1 MRARLLLIPFILSA
15 PALAQEGPVVAENSM
30 SEQAAAA
37 RSRDLSQLPM
47 DGGWTYGELLDK
59 ALTGDFR
66 ANMLAGEYWM
76 GLYYLNR
83 GDLPLA
89 CMENMQRFFREAA
102 DKSGH
107 PAPKLMMADPYGIF
121 GIFKTEPMQPEHAKW
136 LAGCRKLAEQGD
148 TDAVTALY
156 TVTDLPEA
164 DLKRYLAPLEKKAAK
179 GDQDALA
186 QLAFIR
192 VDWLKEDPAQVLDSL
207 LKHRKNAHPA
217 LLARMG
223 ELALSLSKSAAG
235 NDLRKKEWLDLARQ
249 TLAPAAGKGHATAM
263 RLMEGMPEKDKS
275 YLPALLARGDLET
288 LLAQISGAMK
298 KKSPADGTML
308 QAFFDKAREMGSH
321 NAYAWYAQLISE
333 AKPPREQELQKA
345 AKDLLALHD
354 ERGMPFL
361 KEPLSLPQKKLNQLP
376 PYAKTHK
383 ELELASQ
390 LGDADS
396 SVQLG
401 EMWKEEF
408 ANTMDSVG
416 KAHEAQENMRTWYKQ
431 AAEEGHPLA
440 KLRMAQLED
449 PDLMDK
455 PSAEPARSLL
465 NDCIAKAASGD
476 FITLKGIS
484 EYVTPEQWDALTATL
499 RQKAQAGDARSQ
511 ADLAYLM
518 LFSYRS
524 EEAGYPEAL
533 AWARLSAGQG
543 DPCGM
548 YVLGRALIYEFGLEK
563 RMAEGDSWMFRAAL
577 KGHVDAA
584 DMWSANN
591 ENLQPYSAMIHG
603 LAARGHIPSL
613 LFLANQTAYPQQ
625 AAEQASSSGD
635 APSGG
640 YQAATLSGDTATRN
654 MISTHSAVSGGAIPV
669 STTKN
674 GALPPWIQNQAQENN
689 AAASD
694 IDPGAIP
701 PWLTESGQERSVP
714 APNAINPEA
723 VAFWEQA
730 AELGSLTALDELA
743 NYYET
748 VAANVKDPAERQQ
761 LFASAMTAATALVKK
776 QDVRGLK
783 RLARYY
789 EQGTGVQ
796 PNRELHK
803 DYVLKAAE
811 TRDPEALV
819 EKARLL
825 IKGED
830 IEPDPKAA
838 LDILT
843 RLEQNQTRAVPGLY
857 FLLGYLHEEG
867 LGTPQDTALAYQF
880 YIKGAEQQDS
890 KAMNNLGSMYERGM
904 GVAKDLAE
912 AQKWYEQAG
921 TLGNEDARAN
931 VDRVKEKIKKTGG
944 K

>member
-1 MRARLLLIPFILSA
+1 MRARLLLIPFIFSLPAHAQDAPSQAPANPPGQAESA
-15 PALAQEGPVVAENSM
+15 PV
-30 SEQAAAA
+30 
-37 RSRDLSQLPM
+37 RDLSQLPM

-59 ALTGDFR
+59 AATGDFR

-89 CMENMQRFFREAA
+89 CLEHMQHFFRDAA
-102 DKSGH
+102 TASGH
-107 PAPKLMMADPYGIF
+107 PAPRLMMTDPYGIF
-121 GIFKTEPMQPEHAKW
+121 GIFKAQTMQPEHAEW
-136 LAGCRKLAEQGD
+136 LEACRKLAGKGD
-148 TDAVTALY
+148 MDAVTALY

-164 DLKRYLAPLEKKAAK
+164 ELRRYLAPLEKKAAS

-186 QLAFIR
+186 QLAFIK
-192 VDWLKEDPAQVLDSL
+192 VDWLKEDPAAVLDSL
-207 LKHRKNAHPA
+207 MKHRKNAKPV

-223 ELALSLSKSAAG
+223 ELAHFLGKTASPDHPRRKEWQELAFATLSKAA
-235 NDLRKKEWLDLARQ
+235 EA
-249 TLAPAAGKGHATAM
+249 GHAAAIAM
-263 RLMEGMPEKDKS
+263 LPTLPEEIRGGLKHE
-275 YLPALLARGDLET
+275 YLTELLERGDL
-288 LLAQISGAMK
+288 
-298 KKSPADGTML
+298 PTML
-308 QAFFDKAREMGSH
+308 ALISRGASGTLKLENGQVKRICDKARKLGSN
-321 NAYAWYAQLISE
+321 NAYAWYAQWISE
-333 AKPPREQELQKA
+333 QKPPQEQELRKA
-345 AKDLLALHD
+345 ALDLLALHD

-361 KEPLSLPQKKLNQLP
+361 KEPLTLPQKKLNQLP

-401 EMWKEEF
+401 ELWKEEL

-416 KAHEAQENMRTWYKQ
+416 KAHEARENMRTWYKQ

-440 KLRMAQLED
+440 KLRLAQMED
-449 PDLMDK
+449 PELMDR
-455 PSAEPARSLL
+455 PAMEPAKTLL
-465 NDCIAKAASGD
+465 NDCLAKAATGD

-484 EYVTPEQWDALTATL
+484 EYVTPEQWEDLTAVL
-499 RQKAQAGDARSQ
+499 RKKAQEGDARSQ

-524 EEAGYPEAL
+524 EESGYPEAL

-563 RMAEGDSWMFRAAL
+563 RMAEGDSWMFRGAL

-584 DMWSANN
+584 DMWSSNN
-591 ENLQPYSAMIHG
+591 ENLQPYSAMMHG

-613 LFLANQTAYPQQ
+613 LFLANQAAYPQNMEE
-625 AAEQASSSGD
+625 AAAQDSSSS
-635 APSGG
+635 P
-640 YQAATLSGDTATRN
+640 YQQVKLTL
-654 MISTHSAVSGGAIPV
+654 
-669 STTKN
+669 N
-674 GALPPWIQNQAQENN
+674 GTDENT
-689 AAASD
+689 
-694 IDPGAIP
+694 P
-701 PWLTESGQERSVP
+701 PWLKKPGAKNKAEDTLTDAGAVPPWMTPSGKERQAP
-714 APNAINPEA
+714 APQAINPEA
-723 VAFWEQA
+723 VKLWEQA
-730 AELGSLTALDELA
+730 VELGSLTALDELA

-748 VAANVKDPAERQQ
+748 VAGNIKDPAERQQ
-761 LFASAMTAATALVKK
+761 LLASAMTAATALVKK
-776 QDVRGLK
+776 EDVRGLK

-789 EQGTGVQ
+789 EQGIGVQ
-796 PNRELHK
+796 PNKELHK

-811 TRDPEALV
+811 TKDPEALV

-830 IEPDPKAA
+830 MEPDPKAA

-843 RLEQNQTRAVPGLY
+843 RLEQNQTHAVPGMY

-867 LGTPQDTALAYQF
+867 LGIPQDTALAYQF
-880 YIKGAEQQDS
+880 YIKGAEQDDAKS
-890 KAMNNLGSMYERGM
+890 MNNLGSMYERGT

-912 AQKWYEQAG
+912 AQKWYEQAAE
-921 TLGNEDARAN
+921 LGNEDARAN
-931 VDRVKEKIKKTGG
+931 VERVKEKIKKKG

>member
-1 MRARLLLIPFILSA
+1 MRARLLLIPFIFSLPAHAQDAPSQAPANPPGQAESA
-15 PALAQEGPVVAENSM
+15 PV
-30 SEQAAAA
+30 
-37 RSRDLSQLPM
+37 RDLSQLPM

-59 ALTGDFR
+59 AATGDFR

-89 CMENMQRFFREAA
+89 CLEHMQHFFRDAA
-102 DKSGH
+102 TASGH
-107 PAPKLMMADPYGIF
+107 PAPRLMMTDPYGIF
-121 GIFKTEPMQPEHAKW
+121 GIFKAQTMQPEHAEW
-136 LAGCRKLAEQGD
+136 LEACRKLAGKGD
-148 TDAVTALY
+148 MDAVTALY

-164 DLKRYLAPLEKKAAK
+164 ELRRYLAPLEKKAAS

-186 QLAFIR
+186 QLAFIK
-192 VDWLKEDPAQVLDSL
+192 VDWLKEDPAAVLDSL
-207 LKHRKNAHPA
+207 MKHRKNAKPV

-223 ELALSLSKSAAG
+223 ELAHFLGKTASPDHPRRKEWQELAFETLSKAA
-235 NDLRKKEWLDLARQ
+235 EA
-249 TLAPAAGKGHATAM
+249 GHAAAIAM
-263 RLMEGMPEKDKS
+263 LPTLPEEIRGGLKQE
-275 YLPALLARGDLET
+275 YLTELLERRDL
-288 LLAQISGAMK
+288 
-298 KKSPADGTML
+298 PTML
-308 QAFFDKAREMGSH
+308 ALISRGASGTLKLENGQVKRICDKARKLGSN
-321 NAYAWYAQLISE
+321 NAYAWYAQWISE
-333 AKPPREQELQKA
+333 QKPPQEQELRKA
-345 AKDLLALHD
+345 ALDLLALHD

-361 KEPLSLPQKKLNQLP
+361 KEPLTLPQKKLNQLP

-401 EMWKEEF
+401 ELWKEEL

-416 KAHEAQENMRTWYKQ
+416 KAHEARENMRTWYKQ

-440 KLRMAQLED
+440 KLRLAQMED
-449 PDLMDK
+449 PELMDR
-455 PSAEPARSLL
+455 PAMEPAKTLL
-465 NDCIAKAASGD
+465 NDCLAKAATGD
-476 FITLKGIS
+476 FITLRGIS
-484 EYVTPEQWDALTATL
+484 EYVTPEQWEDLTAIL
-499 RQKAQAGDARSQ
+499 RKKAQEGDARSQ

-524 EEAGYPEAL
+524 EESGYPEAL

-563 RMAEGDSWMFRAAL
+563 RMAEGDSWMFRGAL

-584 DMWSANN
+584 DMWSSNN
-591 ENLQPYSAMIHG
+591 ENLQPYSAMMHG

-613 LFLANQTAYPQQ
+613 LFLANQAAYPQNMEE
-625 AAEQASSSGD
+625 AAAQDSSSS
-635 APSGG
+635 P
-640 YQAATLSGDTATRN
+640 YQQVKLTL
-654 MISTHSAVSGGAIPV
+654 
-669 STTKN
+669 N
-674 GALPPWIQNQAQENN
+674 GTDENT
-689 AAASD
+689 
-694 IDPGAIP
+694 P
-701 PWLTESGQERSVP
+701 PWLKKPGAKNKAEDTLTDAGAVPPWMTPSGKERQAP
-714 APNAINPEA
+714 APQAINPEA
-723 VAFWEQA
+723 VKLWEQA
-730 AELGSLTALDELA
+730 VELGSLTALDELA

-748 VAANVKDPAERQQ
+748 VAGNIKDPAERQQ
-761 LFASAMTAATALVKK
+761 LLASAMTAATALVKK
-776 QDVRGLK
+776 EDVRGLK

-789 EQGTGVQ
+789 EQGIGVQ
-796 PNRELHK
+796 PNKELHK

-811 TRDPEALV
+811 TKDPEALV

-830 IEPDPKAA
+830 MEPDPKAA

-843 RLEQNQTRAVPGLY
+843 RLEQNQTHAVPGMY

-867 LGTPQDTALAYQF
+867 LGIPQDTALAYQF
-880 YIKGAEQQDS
+880 YIKGAEQDDAKS
-890 KAMNNLGSMYERGM
+890 MNNLGSMYERGT

-912 AQKWYEQAG
+912 AQKWYEQAAE
-921 TLGNEDARAN
+921 LGNEDARAN
-931 VDRVKEKIKKTGG
+931 VERVKEKIKKKG

>member
-1 MRARLLLIPFILSA
+1 MRARLLLIPFIFSLPAHAQDTPSQAPANPPGQAESA
-15 PALAQEGPVVAENSM
+15 PV
-30 SEQAAAA
+30 
-37 RSRDLSQLPM
+37 RDLSQLPM

-59 ALTGDFR
+59 AATGDFR

-89 CMENMQRFFREAA
+89 CLEHMQHFFRDAA
-102 DKSGH
+102 TASGH
-107 PAPKLMMADPYGIF
+107 PAPRLMMTDPYGIF
-121 GIFKTEPMQPEHAKW
+121 GIFKAQTMQPEHAEW
-136 LAGCRKLAEQGD
+136 LEACRKLAGKGD
-148 TDAVTALY
+148 MDAVTALY

-164 DLKRYLAPLEKKAAK
+164 ELRRYLAPLEKKAAS

-186 QLAFIR
+186 QLAFIK
-192 VDWLKEDPAQVLDSL
+192 VDWLKEDPAAVLDSL
-207 LKHRKNAHPA
+207 MKHRKNAKPV

-223 ELALSLSKSAAG
+223 ELAHFLGKTASPDHPRRKEWQELAFATLSKAA
-235 NDLRKKEWLDLARQ
+235 EA
-249 TLAPAAGKGHATAM
+249 GHAAAIAM
-263 RLMEGMPEKDKS
+263 LPTLPEKIRGGLKHE
-275 YLPALLARGDLET
+275 YLTELLERGDL
-288 LLAQISGAMK
+288 
-298 KKSPADGTML
+298 PTML
-308 QAFFDKAREMGSH
+308 ALISRGASGTLKLENGQVKRICDKARKLGSN
-321 NAYAWYAQLISE
+321 NAYAWYAQWISE
-333 AKPPREQELQKA
+333 QKPPQEQELRKA
-345 AKDLLALHD
+345 ALDLLALHD

-361 KEPLSLPQKKLNQLP
+361 KEPLTLPQKKLNQLP

-401 EMWKEEF
+401 ELWKEEL

-416 KAHEAQENMRTWYKQ
+416 KAHEARENMRTWYKQ

-440 KLRMAQLED
+440 KLRLAQMED
-449 PDLMDK
+449 PELMDR
-455 PSAEPARSLL
+455 PAMEPAKTLL
-465 NDCIAKAASGD
+465 NDCLAKAATGD
-476 FITLKGIS
+476 FITLRGIS
-484 EYVTPEQWDALTATL
+484 EYVTPEQWEDLTAVL
-499 RQKAQAGDARSQ
+499 RKKAQEEDARSQ

-524 EEAGYPEAL
+524 EESGYPEAL

-563 RMAEGDSWMFRAAL
+563 RMAEGDSWMFRGAL

-584 DMWSANN
+584 DMWSSNN
-591 ENLQPYSAMIHG
+591 ENLQPYSAMMHG

-613 LFLANQTAYPQQ
+613 LFLANQAAYPQNMEE
-625 AAEQASSSGD
+625 AAAQDSSSS
-635 APSGG
+635 P
-640 YQAATLSGDTATRN
+640 YQQVKLTL
-654 MISTHSAVSGGAIPV
+654 
-669 STTKN
+669 N
-674 GALPPWIQNQAQENN
+674 GTDENT
-689 AAASD
+689 
-694 IDPGAIP
+694 P
-701 PWLTESGQERSVP
+701 PWLKKPGAKNKAEDTLTDAGAVPPWMTPSGKERQAP
-714 APNAINPEA
+714 APQAINPEA
-723 VAFWEQA
+723 VKLWEQA
-730 AELGSLTALDELA
+730 VELGSLTALDELA

-748 VAANVKDPAERQQ
+748 VAGNIKDPAERQQ
-761 LFASAMTAATALVKK
+761 LLASAMTAATALVKK
-776 QDVRGLK
+776 EDVRGLK

-789 EQGTGVQ
+789 EQGIGVQ
-796 PNRELHK
+796 PNKELHK

-830 IEPDPKAA
+830 MEPDPKAA

-843 RLEQNQTRAVPGLY
+843 RLEQNQTHAVPGMY

-867 LGTPQDTALAYQF
+867 LGIPQDTALAYQF
-880 YIKGAEQQDS
+880 YIKGAEQDDAKS
-890 KAMNNLGSMYERGM
+890 MNNLGSMYERGT

-912 AQKWYEQAG
+912 AQKWYEQAAE
-921 TLGNEDARAN
+921 LGNEDARAN
-931 VDRVKEKIKKTGG
+931 VERVKEKIKKKG

>member
-1 MRARLLLIPFILSA
+1 MRARLLLIPFIFSVPVHA
-15 PALAQEGPVVAENSM
+15 QDVPSQAGANPPVQMEQVPA
-30 SEQAAAA
+30 
-37 RSRDLSQLPM
+37 RDLSLLPM

-59 ALTGDFR
+59 AATGDFR

-89 CMENMQRFFREAA
+89 CLEHMQHFFRDAA
-102 DKSGH
+102 TASGH
-107 PAPKLMMADPYGIF
+107 PAPRLMMTDPYGIF
-121 GIFKTEPMQPEHAKW
+121 GIFKAQSMQPEHAEW
-136 LAGCRKLAEQGD
+136 LEACRKLAGKGD
-148 TDAVTALY
+148 MDAVTALY

-164 DLKRYLAPLEKKAAK
+164 ELRRYLAPLEKKAAS

-186 QLAFIR
+186 QLAFIK
-192 VDWLKEDPAQVLDSL
+192 VDWLKEDPAAVLDSL
-207 LKHRKNAHPA
+207 MKHRKNAKPV

-223 ELALSLSKSAAG
+223 ELAHFLAKTAAPDHPRRKEWQELAFATLSKAA
-235 NDLRKKEWLDLARQ
+235 EA
-249 TLAPAAGKGHATAM
+249 GHATAITM
-263 RLMEGMPEKDKS
+263 LPTLPEEIRGELKHE
-275 YLPALLARGDLET
+275 YLTELLERGDL
-288 LLAQISGAMK
+288 
-298 KKSPADGTML
+298 PTML
-308 QAFFDKAREMGSH
+308 SLIARGASGTLKLESGQVKRICDQARKLGSN
-321 NAYAWYAQLISE
+321 NAYAWYAQWISE
-333 AKPPREQELQKA
+333 QKPPQEQELRKA
-345 AKDLLALHD
+345 ALDLLALHD

-361 KEPLSLPQKKLNQLP
+361 KEPLTLPQKKLNQLP

-401 EMWKEEF
+401 ELWKEEL

-416 KAHEAQENMRTWYKQ
+416 KAHEARENMRTWYKQ

-440 KLRMAQLED
+440 RLRLAQMED
-449 PDLMDK
+449 PELMDR
-455 PSAEPARSLL
+455 PAMEPAKTLL
-465 NDCIAKAASGD
+465 NDCLAKAATGD
-476 FITLKGIS
+476 FITLRGIS
-484 EYVTPEQWDALTATL
+484 EYVTPEQWEELTASL
-499 RQKAQAGDARSQ
+499 RKKAQEGDARSQ

-524 EEAGYPEAL
+524 EESGYPEAL

-563 RMAEGDSWMFRAAL
+563 RMAEGDSWMFRGAL

-584 DMWSANN
+584 DMWSSNN
-591 ENLQPYSAMIHG
+591 ENLQPYSAMMHG

-613 LFLANQTAYPQQ
+613 LFLANQAAYPQNLEE
-625 AAEQASSSGD
+625 AAAQGIRQNSAHS
-635 APSGG
+635 P
-640 YQAATLSGDTATRN
+640 YQQVKLTL
-654 MISTHSAVSGGAIPV
+654 
-669 STTKN
+669 N
-674 GALPPWIQNQAQENN
+674 GADE
-689 AAASD
+689 D
-694 IDPGAIP
+694 TP
-701 PWLTESGQERSVP
+701 PWLKKPGAKDKAQDTLTDAGAVPPWMTPSGKERQTP
-714 APNAINPEA
+714 APQAINPEA
-723 VAFWEQA
+723 VKLWEQA
-730 AELGSLTALDELA
+730 VELGSLTALDELA

-748 VAANVKDPAERQQ
+748 VAGNMKDPAERQQ
-761 LFASAMTAATALVKK
+761 LLASAMTAATALVKK
-776 QDVRGLK
+776 EDVRGLK

-789 EQGTGVQ
+789 EQGIGVQ
-796 PNRELHK
+796 PNKELHK

-811 TRDPEALV
+811 TKDPEALV

-830 IEPDPKAA
+830 MEPDPKAA

-843 RLEQNQTRAVPGLY
+843 RLEQNQTHAVPGMY

-867 LGTPQDTALAYQF
+867 LGIPQDTALAYQF
-880 YIKGAEQQDS
+880 YMKGAEQDDAKS
-890 KAMNNLGSMYERGM
+890 MNNLGSMYERGT

-912 AQKWYEQAG
+912 AQKWYEQAAE
-921 TLGNEDARAN
+921 LGNEDARAN
-931 VDRVKEKIKKTGG
+931 VERVKEKIKKKG

>member
-1 MRARLLLIPFILSA
+1 MRARLLLIPFIFSL
-15 PALAQEGPVVAENSM
+15 PVYAQDAS
-30 SEQAAAA
+30 SQAAANPPGQTESA
-37 RSRDLSQLPM
+37 PVRDLSLLPM

-59 ALTGDFR
+59 AATGDFR

-89 CMENMQRFFREAA
+89 CLEHMQHFFRDAA
-102 DKSGH
+102 TASGH
-107 PAPKLMMADPYGIF
+107 PAPRLMMTDPYGIF
-121 GIFKTEPMQPEHAKW
+121 GIFKAQPMQPEHAEW
-136 LAGCRKLAEQGD
+136 LEACRKLAGKGD
-148 TDAVTALY
+148 MDAVTALY

-164 DLKRYLAPLEKKAAK
+164 ELRRYLAPLEKKAAS

-186 QLAFIR
+186 QLAFIK
-192 VDWLKEDPAQVLDSL
+192 VDWLKEDPAAVLDSL
-207 LKHRKNAHPA
+207 MKHRKNAKPV

-223 ELALSLSKSAAG
+223 ELAHFLAKTAAPDHPRRKEWQELAFATLSKAA
-235 NDLRKKEWLDLARQ
+235 EA
-249 TLAPAAGKGHATAM
+249 GHATAITM
-263 RLMEGMPEKDKS
+263 LPTLPEEIRGELKHE
-275 YLPALLARGDLET
+275 YLTELLERGDL
-288 LLAQISGAMK
+288 
-298 KKSPADGTML
+298 PTML
-308 QAFFDKAREMGSH
+308 ALISRGANGLPKLENGQVKLVCDKARKLGSN
-321 NAYAWYAQLISE
+321 NACAWYAQWISE
-333 AKPPREQELQKA
+333 QKPPQEQELRKA
-345 AKDLLALHD
+345 ALDLLALHD

-361 KEPLSLPQKKLNQLP
+361 KEPLTLPQKKLNQLP

-401 EMWKEEF
+401 ELWKEEL

-416 KAHEAQENMRTWYKQ
+416 KAHEARENMRTWYKQ

-440 KLRMAQLED
+440 RLRLAQMED
-449 PDLMDK
+449 PELMDR
-455 PSAEPARSLL
+455 PAMEPAKTLL
-465 NDCIAKAASGD
+465 NDCLAKAASGD
-476 FITLKGIS
+476 FITLRGIS
-484 EYVTPEQWDALTATL
+484 EYVTPEQWEDLTAVL
-499 RQKAQAGDARSQ
+499 RKKAQEGDARSQ

-524 EEAGYPEAL
+524 EESGYPEAL

-563 RMAEGDSWMFRAAL
+563 RMAEGDSWMFRGAL

-584 DMWSANN
+584 DMWSSNN
-591 ENLQPYSAMIHG
+591 ENLQPYSAMMHG

-613 LFLANQTAYPQQ
+613 LFLANQAAYPQNLEE
-625 AAEQASSSGD
+625 AAAQDIRQNPAGSS
-635 APSGG
+635 
-640 YQAATLSGDTATRN
+640 YQQVKLTL
-654 MISTHSAVSGGAIPV
+654 
-669 STTKN
+669 N
-674 GALPPWIQNQAQENN
+674 GADENT
-689 AAASD
+689 
-694 IDPGAIP
+694 P
-701 PWLTESGQERSVP
+701 PWLKKPGAKDKAEDTLTDAGAVPPWMTPSGKERQAP
-714 APNAINPEA
+714 APQAINPEA
-723 VAFWEQA
+723 VKLWEQA
-730 AELGSLTALDELA
+730 VELGSLTALDELA

-748 VAANVKDPAERQQ
+748 VAGNMKDPAERQQ
-761 LFASAMTAATALVKK
+761 LLASAMTAATALVKK
-776 QDVRGLK
+776 EDVRGLK

-789 EQGTGVQ
+789 EQGIGVQ
-796 PNRELHK
+796 PNKELHK

-811 TRDPEALV
+811 TKDPEALV

-830 IEPDPKAA
+830 MEPDPKAA

-843 RLEQNQTRAVPGLY
+843 KLEQNQTHAVPGMY

-867 LGTPQDTALAYQF
+867 LGIPQDTALAYQF
-880 YIKGAEQQDS
+880 YIKGAEQDDAKS
-890 KAMNNLGSMYERGM
+890 MNNLGSMYERGT

-912 AQKWYEQAG
+912 AQKWYEQAAE
-921 TLGNEDARAN
+921 LGNEDARAN
-931 VDRVKEKIKKTGG
+931 VERVKEKIKKKG

>member
-1 MRARLLLIPFILSA
+1 MRARLLLIPFIFSVPAYAQDVPSPVAVHPSGQAEHA
-15 PALAQEGPVVAENSM
+15 PA
-30 SEQAAAA
+30 
-37 RSRDLSQLPM
+37 RDLSRLPM
-47 DGGWTYGELLDK
+47 DGGWTYGELLGK
-59 ALTGDFR
+59 AAEGDFR

-89 CMENMQRFFREAA
+89 CLEHMQHFFQKAA
-102 DKSGH
+102 SKSGH
-107 PAPKLMMADPYGIF
+107 PAPRLMMTDPYGIF
-121 GIFKTEPMQPEHAKW
+121 GIFKAQPMQPEHAEW
-136 LAGCRKLAEQGD
+136 LDACRKLAGKGD
-148 TDAVTALY
+148 MDAVTALY

-164 DLKRYLAPLEKKAAK
+164 ELRRYLAPLEKKAAS

-186 QLAFIR
+186 QLAFIK
-192 VDWLKEDPAQVLDSL
+192 VDWLKEDPANVLESL
-207 LKHRKNAHPA
+207 MKHRKNAKPI

-223 ELALSLSKSAAG
+223 ELAHFLGKTASQD
-235 NDLRKKEWLDLARQ
+235 NPRRKEWLELAFV
-249 TLAPAAGKGHATAM
+249 TLSKAAEAGHATAIAM
-263 RLMEGMPEKDKS
+263 LPTLPEEIRGK
-275 YLPALLARGDLET
+275 LHHGFLTELLERGDL
-288 LLAQISGAMK
+288 S
-298 KKSPADGTML
+298 TML
-308 QAFFDKAREMGSH
+308 ALISRGVNGPFKLEKEQVKLVCDQARKLGSN
-321 NAYAWYAQLISE
+321 NAYAWYAQWISQQ
-333 AKPPREQELQKA
+333 KPPQEQELRQA
-345 AKDLLALHD
+345 ARDLLALHD

-361 KEPLSLPQKKLNQLP
+361 KEPLSFPQKKLNQLP

-401 EMWKEEF
+401 ELWREEL

-416 KAHEAQENMRTWYKQ
+416 KAHEARENMRTWYKQ

-440 KLRMAQLED
+440 RLRLAQMEN
-449 PDLMDK
+449 PELMDK
-455 PSAEPARSLL
+455 PAAEPARTLL
-465 NDCIAKAASGD
+465 NDCLAKAAAGD

-484 EYVTPEQWDALTATL
+484 EYVTPEQWEELTAAL
-499 RQKAQAGDARSQ
+499 RNKAQAGDARSQ
-511 ADLAYLM
+511 ANLAYLM

-524 EEAGYPEAL
+524 EESGYPEAL

-563 RMAEGDSWMFRAAL
+563 RMAEGDSWMFRGAL

-591 ENLQPYSAMIHG
+591 ENLQPYSAMMHG

-613 LFLANQTAYPQQ
+613 LFLANQAAYP
-625 AAEQASSSGD
+625 
-635 APSGG
+635 
-640 YQAATLSGDTATRN
+640 RN
-654 MISTHSAVSGGAIPV
+654 MEETAAQPASPSAYQQVKLSL
-669 STTKN
+669 N
-674 GALPPWIQNQAQENN
+674 GED
-689 AAASD
+689 SHT
-694 IDPGAIP
+694 P
-701 PWLTESGQERSVP
+701 PWLRKPEQKGHAEDTLTDAGAVPPWMTPSGRERGAP
-714 APNAINPEA
+714 APKTVNPEA
-723 VAFWEQA
+723 VKFWEQA
-730 AELGSLTALDELA
+730 VELGSLTALDELA

-748 VAANVKDPAERQQ
+748 VAGNVQDPAERQQ
-761 LFASAMTAATALVKK
+761 LLASAMTAATALVKK
-776 QDVRGLK
+776 EDVRGLK

-789 EQGTGVQ
+789 EQGIGVQ
-796 PNRELHK
+796 PNKELHK

-830 IEPDPKAA
+830 MEPDPKTA

-843 RLEQNQTRAVPGLY
+843 KLEQNQTHAVPGMY

-867 LGTPQDTALAYQF
+867 LGTPQDMALAYQF
-880 YIKGAEQQDS
+880 YVKGTEQDDAKS
-890 KAMNNLGSMYERGM
+890 MNNLGSMYERGT
-904 GVAKDLAE
+904 GVAKNLSE
-912 AQKWYEQAG
+912 ARKWYEQAAA
-921 TLGNEDARAN
+921 LGNEDARAN
-931 VDRVKEKIKKTGG
+931 VERVKEKIKKEG

>member
-1 MRARLLLIPFILSA
+1 MRARLLLIPFIFSLPAHAQDAPSQAPANPPGQAESA
-15 PALAQEGPVVAENSM
+15 PV
-30 SEQAAAA
+30 
-37 RSRDLSQLPM
+37 RDLSQLPM

-59 ALTGDFR
+59 AATGDFR

-89 CMENMQRFFREAA
+89 CLEHMQHFFRDAA
-102 DKSGH
+102 TASGH
-107 PAPKLMMADPYGIF
+107 PAPRLMMTDPYGIF
-121 GIFKTEPMQPEHAKW
+121 GIFKAQTMQPEHAEW
-136 LAGCRKLAEQGD
+136 LEACRKLAGKGD
-148 TDAVTALY
+148 MDAVTALY

-164 DLKRYLAPLEKKAAK
+164 ELRRYLAPLEKKAAS

-186 QLAFIR
+186 QLAFIK
-192 VDWLKEDPAQVLDSL
+192 VDWLKEDPAAVLDSL
-207 LKHRKNAHPA
+207 MKHRKNAKPV

-223 ELALSLSKSAAG
+223 ELAHFLGKTASPDHPRRKEWQELAFATLSKAA
-235 NDLRKKEWLDLARQ
+235 EA
-249 TLAPAAGKGHATAM
+249 GHAAAIAM
-263 RLMEGMPEKDKS
+263 LPTLPEEIRGGLKQE
-275 YLPALLARGDLET
+275 YLTELLERGDL
-288 LLAQISGAMK
+288 
-298 KKSPADGTML
+298 PTML
-308 QAFFDKAREMGSH
+308 ALISRGASGTLKLENGQVKRICDKARKLGSN
-321 NAYAWYAQLISE
+321 NAYAWYAQWISE
-333 AKPPREQELQKA
+333 QKPPQEQELRKA
-345 AKDLLALHD
+345 ALDLLALHD

-361 KEPLSLPQKKLNQLP
+361 KEPLTLPQKKLNQLP

-401 EMWKEEF
+401 ELWKEEL

-416 KAHEAQENMRTWYKQ
+416 KAHEARENMRTWYKQ

-440 KLRMAQLED
+440 KLRLAQMED
-449 PDLMDK
+449 PELMDR
-455 PSAEPARSLL
+455 PAMEPAKTLL
-465 NDCIAKAASGD
+465 NDCLAKAATGD
-476 FITLKGIS
+476 FITLRGIS
-484 EYVTPEQWDALTATL
+484 EYVTPEQWEDLTAVL
-499 RQKAQAGDARSQ
+499 RKKAQEGDARSQ

-524 EEAGYPEAL
+524 EESGYPEAL

-563 RMAEGDSWMFRAAL
+563 RMAEGDSWMFRGAL

-584 DMWSANN
+584 DMWSSNN
-591 ENLQPYSAMIHG
+591 ENLQPYSAMMHG

-613 LFLANQTAYPQQ
+613 LFLANQAAYPQNMEE
-625 AAEQASSSGD
+625 AAAQDSSSS
-635 APSGG
+635 P
-640 YQAATLSGDTATRN
+640 YQQVKLTL
-654 MISTHSAVSGGAIPV
+654 
-669 STTKN
+669 N
-674 GALPPWIQNQAQENN
+674 GTDENT
-689 AAASD
+689 
-694 IDPGAIP
+694 P
-701 PWLTESGQERSVP
+701 PWLKKPGAKNKAEDTLTDAGAVPPWMTPSGKERQAP
-714 APNAINPEA
+714 APQAINPEA
-723 VAFWEQA
+723 VKLWEQA
-730 AELGSLTALDELA
+730 VELGSLTALDELA

-748 VAANVKDPAERQQ
+748 VAGNIKDPAERQQ
-761 LFASAMTAATALVKK
+761 LLASAMTAATALVKK
-776 QDVRGLK
+776 EDVRGLK

-789 EQGTGVQ
+789 EQGIGVQ
-796 PNRELHK
+796 PNKELHK

-811 TRDPEALV
+811 TKDPEALV

-830 IEPDPKAA
+830 MEPDPKAA

-843 RLEQNQTRAVPGLY
+843 RLEQNQTHAVPGMY

-867 LGTPQDTALAYQF
+867 LGIPQDTALAYQF
-880 YIKGAEQQDS
+880 YIKGAEQDDAKS
-890 KAMNNLGSMYERGM
+890 MNNLGSMYERGT

-912 AQKWYEQAG
+912 AQKWYEQAAE
-921 TLGNEDARAN
+921 LGNEDARAN
-931 VDRVKEKIKKTGG
+931 VERVKEKIKKKG

>member
-1 MRARLLLIPFILSA
+1 MRARLLLIPFIFSLPAHAQDAPSQAPANPPGQAESA
-15 PALAQEGPVVAENSM
+15 PV
-30 SEQAAAA
+30 
-37 RSRDLSQLPM
+37 RDLSQLPM

-59 ALTGDFR
+59 AATGDFR

-89 CMENMQRFFREAA
+89 CLEHMQHFFRDAA
-102 DKSGH
+102 TASGH
-107 PAPKLMMADPYGIF
+107 PAPRLMMTDPYGIF
-121 GIFKTEPMQPEHAKW
+121 GIFKAQTMQPEHAEW
-136 LAGCRKLAEQGD
+136 LEACRKMAGKGD
-148 TDAVTALY
+148 MDAVTALY

-164 DLKRYLAPLEKKAAK
+164 KLRHYLAPLEKKAAS

-186 QLAFIR
+186 QLAFIK
-192 VDWLKEDPAQVLDSL
+192 VDWLKEDPAAVLDSL
-207 LKHRKNAHPA
+207 MKHRKNAKPV

-223 ELALSLSKSAAG
+223 ELAHFLGKTASPDHPRRKEWQELAFATLSKAA
-235 NDLRKKEWLDLARQ
+235 EA
-249 TLAPAAGKGHATAM
+249 GHAAAIAM
-263 RLMEGMPEKDKS
+263 LPTLPEEIRGGLKQE
-275 YLPALLARGDLET
+275 YLTELLERGDL
-288 LLAQISGAMK
+288 
-298 KKSPADGTML
+298 PTML
-308 QAFFDKAREMGSH
+308 ALISRGASGTLKLENGQVKRICDKARKLGSN
-321 NAYAWYAQLISE
+321 NAYAWYAQWISE
-333 AKPPREQELQKA
+333 QKPPQEQELRKA
-345 AKDLLALHD
+345 ALDLLALHD

-361 KEPLSLPQKKLNQLP
+361 KEPLTLPQKKLNQLP

-401 EMWKEEF
+401 ELWKEEL

-416 KAHEAQENMRTWYKQ
+416 KAHEARENMRTWYKQ

-440 KLRMAQLED
+440 KLRLAQMED
-449 PDLMDK
+449 PELMDR
-455 PSAEPARSLL
+455 PAMEPAKTLL
-465 NDCIAKAASGD
+465 NDCLAKAATGD

-484 EYVTPEQWDALTATL
+484 EYVTPEQWEDLTAVL
-499 RQKAQAGDARSQ
+499 RKKAQEGDARSQ

-524 EEAGYPEAL
+524 EESGYPEAL

-563 RMAEGDSWMFRAAL
+563 RMAEGDSWMFRGAL

-584 DMWSANN
+584 DMWSSNN
-591 ENLQPYSAMIHG
+591 ENLQPYSAMMHG

-613 LFLANQTAYPQQ
+613 LFLANQAAYPQNMEE
-625 AAEQASSSGD
+625 AAAQDSSSS
-635 APSGG
+635 P
-640 YQAATLSGDTATRN
+640 YQQVKLTL
-654 MISTHSAVSGGAIPV
+654 
-669 STTKN
+669 N
-674 GALPPWIQNQAQENN
+674 GTDENT
-689 AAASD
+689 
-694 IDPGAIP
+694 P
-701 PWLTESGQERSVP
+701 PWLKKPGAKNKAEDTLTDAGAVPPWMTPSGKERQAP
-714 APNAINPEA
+714 APQAINPEA
-723 VAFWEQA
+723 VKLWEQA
-730 AELGSLTALDELA
+730 VELGSLTALDELA

-748 VAANVKDPAERQQ
+748 VAGNIKDPAERQQ
-761 LFASAMTAATALVKK
+761 LLASAMTAATALVKK
-776 QDVRGLK
+776 EDVRGLK

-789 EQGTGVQ
+789 EQGIGVQ
-796 PNRELHK
+796 PNKELHK

-830 IEPDPKAA
+830 MEPDPKAA

-843 RLEQNQTRAVPGLY
+843 RLEQNQTHAVPGMY

-867 LGTPQDTALAYQF
+867 LGIPQDTALAYQF
-880 YIKGAEQQDS
+880 YIKGAEQDDAKS
-890 KAMNNLGSMYERGM
+890 MNNLGSMYERGT

-912 AQKWYEQAG
+912 AQKWYEQAAE
-921 TLGNEDARAN
+921 LGNEDARAN
-931 VDRVKEKIKKTGG
+931 VERVKEKIKKKG

>member
-1 MRARLLLIPFILSA
+1 MRARLLLIPFIFSLPAHAQDAPSQAPANPPGQAESA
-15 PALAQEGPVVAENSM
+15 PV
-30 SEQAAAA
+30 
-37 RSRDLSQLPM
+37 RDLSQLPM

-59 ALTGDFR
+59 AATGDFR

-89 CMENMQRFFREAA
+89 CLEHMQHFFRDAA
-102 DKSGH
+102 TASGH
-107 PAPKLMMADPYGIF
+107 PAPRLMMTDPYGIF
-121 GIFKTEPMQPEHAKW
+121 GIFKAQTMQPEHAEW
-136 LAGCRKLAEQGD
+136 LEACRKLAGKGD
-148 TDAVTALY
+148 MDAVTALY

-164 DLKRYLAPLEKKAAK
+164 ELRRYLAPLEKKAAS

-186 QLAFIR
+186 QLAFIK
-192 VDWLKEDPAQVLDSL
+192 VDWLKEDPAAVLDSL
-207 LKHRKNAHPA
+207 MKHRKNAKPV

-223 ELALSLSKSAAG
+223 ELAHFLGKTASPDHQRRKEWQELAFETLSKAA
-235 NDLRKKEWLDLARQ
+235 EA
-249 TLAPAAGKGHATAM
+249 GHAAAIAM
-263 RLMEGMPEKDKS
+263 LPTLPEEIRGRLKHE
-275 YLPALLARGDLET
+275 YLTELLERGDL
-288 LLAQISGAMK
+288 
-298 KKSPADGTML
+298 PTML
-308 QAFFDKAREMGSH
+308 ALISRGASGTLKLENGQVKHICDKARKLGSN
-321 NAYAWYAQLISE
+321 NAYAWYAQWISE
-333 AKPPREQELQKA
+333 QKPPQEQELRKA
-345 AKDLLALHD
+345 ALDLLALHD

-361 KEPLSLPQKKLNQLP
+361 KEPLTLPQKKLNQLP

-401 EMWKEEF
+401 ELWKEEL

-416 KAHEAQENMRTWYKQ
+416 KAHEARENMRTWYKQ

-440 KLRMAQLED
+440 KLRLAQMED
-449 PDLMDK
+449 PELMDR
-455 PSAEPARSLL
+455 PAMEPAKTLL
-465 NDCIAKAASGD
+465 NDCLAKAATGD

-484 EYVTPEQWDALTATL
+484 EYVTPEQWEDLTAVL
-499 RQKAQAGDARSQ
+499 RKKAQEGDARSQ

-524 EEAGYPEAL
+524 EESGYPEAL

-563 RMAEGDSWMFRAAL
+563 RMAEGDSWMFRGAL

-584 DMWSANN
+584 DMWSSNN
-591 ENLQPYSAMIHG
+591 ENLQPYSAMMHG

-613 LFLANQTAYPQQ
+613 LFLANQAAYPQNME
-625 AAEQASSSGD
+625 AAAVQDSSSS
-635 APSGG
+635 P
-640 YQAATLSGDTATRN
+640 YQQVKLTL
-654 MISTHSAVSGGAIPV
+654 
-669 STTKN
+669 N
-674 GALPPWIQNQAQENN
+674 GTDENT
-689 AAASD
+689 
-694 IDPGAIP
+694 P
-701 PWLTESGQERSVP
+701 PWLKKPGAKNKAEDTLTDAGAVPPWMTPSGKERQAP
-714 APNAINPEA
+714 APQAINPEA
-723 VAFWEQA
+723 VKLWEQA
-730 AELGSLTALDELA
+730 VELGSLTALDELA

-748 VAANVKDPAERQQ
+748 VAGNIKDPAERQQ
-761 LFASAMTAATALVKK
+761 LLASAMTAATALVKK
-776 QDVRGLK
+776 EDVRGLK

-789 EQGTGVQ
+789 EQGIGVQ
-796 PNRELHK
+796 PNKELHK

-830 IEPDPKAA
+830 MEPDPKAA

-843 RLEQNQTRAVPGLY
+843 RLEQNQTHAVPGMY

-867 LGTPQDTALAYQF
+867 LGIPQDTALAYQF
-880 YIKGAEQQDS
+880 YIKGAEQDDAKS
-890 KAMNNLGSMYERGM
+890 MNNLGSMYERGT

-912 AQKWYEQAG
+912 AQKWYEQAAE
-921 TLGNEDARAN
+921 LGNEDARAN
-931 VDRVKEKIKKTGG
+931 VERVKEKIKKKG